1 MPIRWKQDNNRLT
14 ALLVEATTV
23 NGQPQEREVRF
34 LASIKN
40 EDIYT
45 YAGHINFWKDVSSVL
60 EELPDEIREQIVIDI
75 AQKIKQIPAWAI
87 QQMEDYQEE
96 HRHKGEIILAAMNEE
111 RKRHEARI
119 AELTRQRRQ
128 EIREFEEQQ
137 EILMAE
143 IGLSPAKST
152 ILQ

>member
-1 MPIRWKQDNNRLT
+1 
-14 ALLVEATTV
+14 
-23 NGQPQEREVRF
+23 
-34 LASIKN
+34 